1 MNAGGV
7 IAGKELLAIRTVT
20 DLLNER
26 GSLTSG
32 GDLAIQAGRLFS
44 NLSGTVKAE
53 GNIRIA
59 AGAILNQ
66 TLKSRQE
73 LGDGFAEHAEATA
86 TIEAGGRLSL
96 RAAGS
101 IVSIGGDL
109 RSGEGMALQAG
120 DDIRIEALALAEGRA
135 SQSVLDLVEVNPK
148 TGQIDLAALERAL
161 AKLKEQGG
169 DFEYRGSLT
178 HRLAGVE
185 AGGDLEVSAGG
196 DLTVRGAEVSSGGE
210 AVLWAHGDTSIESV
224 QDWHREES
232 QSDTRSGGILGL
244 FSTGGEEH
252 SLDTGTDTQRTRIE
266 AGGEITIGS
275 ASGDVTLDAVSLD
288 SGEPVVTLSAAEG
301 QVRLLANTDQSSERE
316 YARDEGLLWY
326 TESDKGQ
333 METTVEHVEMA
344 AGTTL
349 HVTAGAG
356 VVIEHQVQEGQTFE
370 ELVQTPELAWM
381 QSLREDDRVEWTE
394 VEAAFEEWDYESQ
407 GLTATGAALVSLVV
421 GVATGGA
428 LAGAAAN
435 ITNALGLAGTAV
447 QAGVQSA
454 IQAGLNTLVQQAS
467 VLLINNQGDI
477 LATLEQ
483 IGSVETLTSLG
494 ASMLTAG
501 LTTGL
506 TEAAGLGGELP
517 STAPLG
523 DRLAEDIGEG
533 LIAAGVDTG
542 VSTIV
547 EGQELGDALLD
558 SLRTEAAGVLGENV
572 AQEIGAAVAS
582 GDLDTAGQL
591 IAHGALGCATGA
603 IAAGD
608 CASGAA
614 GAVIGEATAL
624 IYKEQIEGWLSDAE
638 AFELDQFLDQAG
650 EMQQAGVDLAKLIS
664 GLLVGVAGGDVDVAA
679 GAGANAAEH
688 NAGIAAAVVIG
699 VAAIVLEALDKTLL
713 GRDIGDFVQALR
725 SGDTE
730 RAAKLAPY
738 IGTDVGMEMTLG
750 SAVPGSY
757 ALTKLLRRLP
767 LWLGRIS
774 PEISHSVRRL
784 TNRIPAP
791 TDLGFPTRSI
801 QHTFS

>member
-1 MNAGGV
+1 M
-7 IAGKELLAIRTVT
+7 
-20 DLLNER
+20 
-26 GSLTSG
+26 
-32 GDLAIQAGRLFS
+32 
-44 NLSGTVKAE
+44 
-53 GNIRIA
+53 
-59 AGAILNQ
+59 
-66 TLKSRQE
+66 
-73 LGDGFAEHAEATA
+73 
-86 TIEAGGRLSL
+86 
-96 RAAGS
+96 
-101 IVSIGGDL
+101 
-109 RSGEGMALQAG
+109 
-120 DDIRIEALALAEGRA
+120 
-135 SQSVLDLVEVNPK
+135 
-148 TGQIDLAALERAL
+148 
-161 AKLKEQGG
+161 
-169 DFEYRGSLT
+169 
-178 HRLAGVE
+178 
-185 AGGDLEVSAGG
+185 
-196 DLTVRGAEVSSGGE
+196 
-210 AVLWAHGDTSIESV
+210 
-224 QDWHREES
+224 
-232 QSDTRSGGILGL
+232 
-244 FSTGGEEH
+244 
-252 SLDTGTDTQRTRIE
+252 
-266 AGGEITIGS
+266 
-275 ASGDVTLDAVSLD
+275 
-288 SGEPVVTLSAAEG
+288 
-301 QVRLLANTDQSSERE
+301 
-316 YARDEGLLWY
+316 
-326 TESDKGQ
+326 
-333 METTVEHVEMA
+333 
-344 AGTTL
+344 
-349 HVTAGAG
+349 
-356 VVIEHQVQEGQTFE
+356 
-370 ELVQTPELAWM
+370 
-381 QSLREDDRVEWTE
+381 
-394 VEAAFEEWDYESQ
+394 
-407 GLTATGAALVSLVV
+407 
-421 GVATGGA
+421 
-428 LAGAAAN
+428 
-435 ITNALGLAGTAV
+435 
-447 QAGVQSA
+447 
-454 IQAGLNTLVQQAS
+454 
-467 VLLINNQGDI
+467 LLINNQGDI

-523 DRLAEDIGEG
+523 DRVAQDIAQGA
-533 LIAAGVDTG
+533 IAVGVDTG

-650 EMQQAGVDLAKLIS
+650 EMQQAGVDLAKLTS
-664 GLLVGVAGGDVDVAA
+664 GLLVGLAGGDVDVAA

-699 VAAIVLEALDKTLL
+699 VAAIALEALDKTLL
-713 GRDIGDFVQALR
+713 GRDIGDFVEALR

-767 LWLGRIS
+767 LWLVRIS
-774 PEISHSVRRL
+774 PEISHAVRRL

-801 QHTFS
+801 QHTFSRHAHDFGITENWNKQTAAEFQQVLTDHITTNKNVVAIKGTHRTKVEVTHYYDPATRLNVMIDKHGNLEGAWKLDEDQITNLMNSGNVQ